1 MCQRRNSKCKLAS
14 NLERGGSAGT
24 SQVTSNI
31 CRSNVEES
39 EAREVHREAHFNPVW
54 GGRGVEGVPAAALSS
69 K

>member
-14 NLERGGSAGT
+14 NLERGGSSGT
-24 SQVTSNI
+24 SEVTSNI

-39 EAREVHREAHFNPVW
+39 EAREGHREVHFNPVW
-54 GGRGVEGVPAAALSS
+54 GGDWVEGVPAAALSS